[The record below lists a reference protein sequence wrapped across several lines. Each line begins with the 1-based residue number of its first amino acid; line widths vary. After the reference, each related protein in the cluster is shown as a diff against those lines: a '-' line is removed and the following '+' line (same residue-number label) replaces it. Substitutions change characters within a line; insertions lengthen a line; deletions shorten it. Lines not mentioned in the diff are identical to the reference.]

1 MLRFL
6 LLALT
11 FLSLVVH
18 AAPESGRVG
27 PYSDVQP
34 TANDSSVTA
43 TPRTR
48 LLWGDT
54 HVHTTN
60 SGDSLLFGNRL
71 TGPDDAYRFARGEVV
86 ESNLGKSAQ
95 LETPLD
101 FLLVSNHAETL
112 GTIWRLHHPG
122 DYERSLPQLELA
134 LAIVRDGLAAIPEN
148 ASLIETVNV
157 ALGSAAEALLQDY
170 ENTAI
175 AAEKAWASVVEAA
188 ERHNDPGKFTT
199 LIGYEWSST
208 PDGDNL
214 HRVVMYRDGGDK
226 ALQTMPVST
235 IAGMID
241 PAAFHPES
249 LWTGLAAY
257 EEKTGGQILAIPH
270 NSNLSSGLMF
280 DLVSSTGPMDEAYAA
295 TRMRWEPVVEAT
307 QIKGDSEAHPFLSPE
322 DEFADYENWDRGNI
336 FNTRVYDSSMLAGS
350 YVREGLKRG
359 LKLGAELGTNPY
371 QFGVIGSTD
380 SHTGLATADS
390 NNYWGKSPLVGP
402 TPKRLQTDWS
412 TAGRGGS
419 LLTIKNTESAASGFA
434 AVWATDNTREAIFD
448 AFKRREVY
456 ATTGPRIQLRFF
468 GGYHYSEG
476 DLHAPD
482 FAAAG
487 YAGGVPMGGEL
498 AASDSAP
505 IFLVSALKDPVGANL
520 DRVQIVKGWLDAEGQ
535 LQERIYDVAL
545 SGDRKVNRAGR
556 AKKDVGNTVDLEQ
569 ASYSNAIG
577 EVALAARWQD
587 PDFDPGQPAFYYV
600 RVLEIPT
607 PRWTTYDAAGF
618 GIDRPDDVPAITRE
632 RAYSS
637 AIWYTP

>member
-1 MLRFL
+1 MLRRKL
-6 LLALT
+6 LLVLLQACL
-11 FLSLVVH
+11 FAH
-18 AAPESGRVG
+18 ANSWAETVG
-27 PYSDVQP
+27 PYSDVQAEEP
-34 TANDSSVTA
+34 TPL
-43 TPRTR
+43 PRTQ

-71 TGPDDAYRFARGEVV
+71 TGPDDAYRFARGEIV

-101 FLLVSNHAETL
+101 FLLVSDHAETL
-112 GTIWRLHHPG
+112 GTIWRLHNPG
-122 DYERSLPQLELA
+122 EYERSLPELELA

-148 ASLIETVNV
+148 ASLIETVNT
-157 ALGSAAEALLQDY
+157 ALGSAAEALLRDY
-170 ENTAI
+170 ENTAV
-175 AAEKAWASVVEAA
+175 AASKAWASVVEAA
-188 ERHNDPGKFTT
+188 ERHNMPGEFTT

-214 HRVVMYRDGGDK
+214 HRVVMYRDGAER

-235 IAGMID
+235 IAGLID
-241 PAAFHPES
+241 PTAFHPES
-249 LWTGLAAY
+249 LWAGLEAY
-257 EEKTGGQILAIPH
+257 EAQTGGRVLAIPH

-280 DLVSSTGPMDEAYAA
+280 DLVTSTGSMDERYAQ
-295 TRMRWEPVVEAT
+295 TRMRWEPVVEVT

-322 DEFADYENWDRGNI
+322 DEYADYESWDRGNI
-336 FNTRVYDSSMLAGS
+336 FNSRIYDNTMLAGS

-359 LKLGAELGTNPY
+359 LALGAEVGTNPY

-402 TPKRLQTDWS
+402 TPKRLETDWS
-412 TAGRGGS
+412 TAGKGGS
-419 LLTIKNTESAASGFA
+419 LLTVKNTESAASGYA
-434 AVWATDNTREAIFD
+434 AVWASENTREAIFD
-448 AFKRREVY
+448 AFMRREVY

-468 GGYHYSEG
+468 GGYGYTDD

-498 AASDSAP
+498 AASDTAP
-505 IFLVSALKDPVGANL
+505 VFIISALKDPVGANL
-520 DRVQIVKGWLDAEGQ
+520 DRVQIVKGWIDADGQ
-535 LQERIYDVAL
+535 SQEHIYDVAL
-545 SGDRKVNRAGR
+545 AGKRKVSRSGR
-556 AKKDVGNTVDLEQ
+556 AKKAVGNTVDLDQ
-569 ASYSNAIG
+569 ASYRNSIG

-587 PDFDPGQPAFYYV
+587 PDFDPDQPAFYYV

-607 PRWTTYDAAGF
+607 PRWTTYDAVGF
-618 GIDRPDDVPAITRE
+618 GVDRPAGVPAITRE

-637 AIWYTP
+637 AIWYQP